1 MKTEHVCVFQNPVL
15 PFIIAVLPTASSY
28 TQRVFQWKS
37 FGRWKVF
44 CIGILAIF
52 LLALSEFL
60 PQGENANT
68 KNTVSDDSE
77 DAYCEAM
84 ESRLAALIS
93 EVENAGRVRVLLTL
107 ESSSETVY
115 ATDVS
120 VQSDRDDG
128 AVSESRDSE
137 YVLIDGTG
145 GDAGMVLRTQT
156 PEVQGVIVVCDGAN
170 LPEVASAITQAV
182 STALGVGTDRV
193 SVLKM
198 KPEEE

>member
-1 MKTEHVCVFQNPVL
+1 M
-15 PFIIAVLPTASSY
+15 
-28 TQRVFQWKS
+28 
-37 FGRWKVF
+37 
-44 CIGILAIF
+44 
-52 LLALSEFL
+52 
-60 PQGENANT
+60 
-68 KNTVSDDSE
+68 
-77 DAYCEAM
+77 
-84 ESRLAALIS
+84 
-93 EVENAGRVRVLLTL
+93 
-107 ESSSETVY
+107 
-115 ATDVS
+115 S

>member
-1 MKTEHVCVFQNPVL
+1 MEALQKLKVRLKTEKKVWIPV
-15 PFIIAVLPTASSY
+15 
-28 TQRVFQWKS
+28 
-37 FGRWKVF
+37 

-60 PQGENANT
+60 PQGQTESKENT
-68 KNTVSDDSE
+68 ISTESE
-77 DAYCEAM
+77 DAYCEAL
-84 ESRLAALIS
+84 ENRLAAVIS

-120 VQSDRDDG
+120 MQSDRNDG

-137 YVLIDGTG
+137 YVLIDGAG

-170 LPEVASAITQAV
+170 LPEVAGAITQAV

>member
-1 MKTEHVCVFQNPVL
+1 MEALQRIKARLKTEKKVWIPV
-15 PFIIAVLPTASSY
+15 
-28 TQRVFQWKS
+28 
-37 FGRWKVF
+37 

-60 PQGENANT
+60 PQGQTENT
-68 KNTVSDDSE
+68 ENTVSTESE
-77 DAYCEAM
+77 DAYCEAL
-84 ESRLAALIS
+84 ESRLAAVIS

-107 ESSSETVY
+107 EGSSETVY

-120 VQSDRDDG
+120 VQSDRDGDI
-128 AVSESRDSE
+128 VSESRDSE
-137 YVLIDGTG
+137 YVLIDGSG

-156 PEVQGVIVVCDGAN
+156 PKVQGVIVVCDGAD
-170 LPEVASAITQAV
+170 LPEVASAVTQAV

>member
-1 MKTEHVCVFQNPVL
+1 MEVLQRIKARLKTEKKVWIPV
-15 PFIIAVLPTASSY
+15 
-28 TQRVFQWKS
+28 
-37 FGRWKVF
+37 

-60 PQGENANT
+60 PQGETTNMVNT
-68 KNTVSDDSE
+68 STTDSE
-77 DAYCEAM
+77 DAYCEAL
-84 ESRLAALIS
+84 ESRLAAVIS

-107 ESSSETVY
+107 EGSSETVY

-120 VQSDRDDG
+120 VQSDREGDT
-128 AVSESRDSE
+128 VSESRDSE
-137 YVLIDGTG
+137 YVLIDSSG

-156 PEVQGVIVVCDGAN
+156 PKVQGVIVVCDGAD
-170 LPEVASAITQAV
+170 LPEVASAVTQAV